1 MIQKGQDI
9 IWKSSLWVV
18 LVLLIS
24 CSTSKPYQLT
34 DVSPKY
40 KEYQGSDLDPHK
52 SKDVIIPVT
61 NNRKYDE
68 FIQEAHKAIALL
80 EFGENVALR
89 ADSKKT
95 VGEPVEKEMQAAAY
109 LEEDLPTLIAKLP
122 GLIQTNED
130 LIESTPNDFDGPAIG
145 RVSNELGNILEA
157 LKQNSPKAIGIQN
170 AIRHLRS
177 DSGNYNQG
185 KDTLEKE
192 TKPVVEDPII
202 ITNEKEAA
210 KKLEKV
216 ISKKKITV
224 LKFQSNV

>member
-1 MIQKGQDI
+1 MFQKGQDI

-52 SKDVIIPVT
+52 TKDVIIPVT

-80 EFGENVALR
+80 EFAENVALR

-95 VGEPVEKEMQAAAY
+95 VGEPADKEMQAAAY
-109 LEEDLPTLIAKLP
+109 LEEDLPPIIAKLP
-122 GLIQTNED
+122 GLVQTNQD
-130 LIESTPNDFDGPAIG
+130 LIDSTPNDFDGPAIG
-145 RVSNELGNILEA
+145 RVSYELGNILES
-157 LKQNSPKAIGIQN
+157 LKQIVPK
-170 AIRHLRS
+170 RLEFTMRS
-177 DSGNYNQG
+177 VICVQ
-185 KDTLEKE
+185 TLVKMRQRR
-192 TKPVVEDPII
+192 K
-202 ITNEKEAA
+202 
-210 KKLEKV
+210 
-216 ISKKKITV
+216 
-224 LKFQSNV
+224 SNL